1 MVEAANNNIEHAL
14 KILQDCEQAAI
25 LEKFGNHTQ

>member
-1 MVEAANNNIEHAL
+1 MVEAANIDHAL